1 MKMPIGTCVTTEI
14 KSNLNYTK
22 NCKNPEKLTTELS
35 NWTWCTQPNQKD
47 RNETILENQRAKKC
61 GLY

>member
-47 RNETILENQRAKKC
+47 RNETIL
-61 GLY
+61 